1 MSFSVICAYVPYFL
15 SESLQLSG
23 IVTCIFSGISC
34 RRYLKKNLSKDA
46 GEIMQ
51 FIISITS
58 HCAEISCFL
67 LLGLSVFHQK
77 KEDFDINFIIISFI
91 MTLVARLI
99 HVYPLIA
106 ICNAHEWYSR
116 KDAAVPAKRISCNAM
131 TILVF
136 GGLRGAVAYSCANI
150 FPDNN
155 QNRKMFLSTTT
166 GVVLAT
172 IFIQGILIYP
182 LILLLNINSSDGD
195 LVKCND
201 NNNEIINWEK
211 KYIYPLVL
219 INNYQIN
226 FNKESRDCPLHQA
239 DDISSAG
246 GSFHTTKFHTLEVHE
261 MGHPSGREDECYEC
275 KDSIVVDEM
284 PFSDDDDDF
293 YEAKSGKNIELT
305 YENLK
310 EHHKIWNFRGIL

>member
-1 MSFSVICAYVPYFL
+1 
-15 SESLQLSG
+15 
-23 IVTCIFSGISC
+23 
-34 RRYLKKNLSKDA
+34 
-46 GEIMQ
+46 MQ

-211 KYIYPLVL
+211 KHIYPLVL
-219 INNYQIN
+219 IDNYQIN